1 MQISLNLPQSGERPR
16 QFRSDPGRTTEIDSL
31 DQVPLGIVKSML
43 SPRLKR
49 LPQEF
54 VG

>member
-1 MQISLNLPQSGERPR
+1 MHIPLNLPESGERPR
-16 QFRSDPGRTTEIDSL
+16 QVHSHSSRATDIDSL

-43 SPRLKR
+43 SSSLKR
-49 LPQEF
+49 LPQKF